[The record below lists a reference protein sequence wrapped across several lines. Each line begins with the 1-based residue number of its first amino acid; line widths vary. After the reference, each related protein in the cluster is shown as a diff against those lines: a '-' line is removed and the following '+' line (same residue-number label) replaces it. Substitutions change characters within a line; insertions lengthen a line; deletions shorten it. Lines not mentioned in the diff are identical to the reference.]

1 MEFSELLKIFMTS
14 GITQMAKVAVDNFIA
29 YLKTNQYDFENEKSE
44 EIIREYLKRSY
55 EYNAKMNTIVFRGEQ
70 KTIFDLY
77 IPLTLIRG
85 GRDDREEIV
94 INENALDS
102 LEKYGKIMI
111 VDSAGM
117 GKSTLAKYISVQSI
131 IKGDY
136 IPVVI
141 ELRKLS
147 NEKDIWKYLCELFD
161 MINQSIEYNDIKNLI
176 KKGGFLIIFDGY
188 DEIADDLRSSVISQ
202 ITEFTTKADKNMYIL
217 TSREEEDL
225 CSFGDF
231 LEYRIKPLSLEEA
244 FELIRKYGKNGDRA
258 KKLINVISQE
268 RKNFTVLTEFLIN
281 PLLVSLLYRTYEY
294 KEELPYKKV
303 EFYRQVYEALFN
315 DHDKSK
321 DAYVRPK
328 KCGLAIREF
337 ESVLRYFAFFSM
349 QKWCLEY
356 ENVQDL
362 LSDVKEAIETSPGIN
377 NVKAEDFVHDIL
389 HAVPIFQKDG
399 GAYRWAHKSFME
411 YFAAQCIYL
420 EMDTSIKEAL
430 LKNMSTSE
438 KGAKYYNILDFY
450 YDMDL
455 KAARKYVMKPF
466 LEKYI
471 GAYDEMKLS
480 IEERGLVIS
489 DELLDIVSSAYFF
502 LAYKIIYSK
511 KYEIEEKDGE
521 ESAMQY
527 FAYAQN
533 EFGEGNMTIHGD
545 YNIMWHTNIKQ
556 NIYLPKLFGEKYVDL
571 VRRFSREH
579 FSEGDAKWFS
589 EVAGENGYIDN
600 VFVLLEK
607 GLDEEKIK
615 KLYEFFFR
623 ARNRIFCLDDKKCR
637 DELDRINND
646 ISREIR
652 MSTERFLYLEYR

>member
-1 MEFSELLKIFMTS
+1 MEFSELLNIFMTS
-14 GITQMAKVAVDNFIA
+14 GITQMGKVAVDNFIS
-29 YLKTNQYDFENEKSE
+29 YLKANHYDFANEKCE
-44 EIIREYLKRSY
+44 EIICEYLKRSY
-55 EYNAKMNTIVFRGEQ
+55 EYNASMNTIVFRGEQ

-77 IPLTLIRG
+77 IPLTLVRG
-85 GRDDREEIV
+85 GRDNKEEIV
-94 INENALDS
+94 IDENAIES
-102 LEKYGKIMI
+102 IGKYGKIMI

-131 IKGDY
+131 IKDSY

-147 NEKDIWKYLCELFD
+147 NEKDIWKYICELFD
-161 MINQSIEYNDIKNLI
+161 MIDQSIEYNDIKNLI

-202 ITEFTTKADKNMYIL
+202 IMEFTTKADKNIYVL

-231 LEYRIKPLSLEEA
+231 LEFRIKPLSLEEA
-244 FELIRKYGKNGDRA
+244 YELIRKYGENGDRA
-258 KKLINVISQE
+258 KKLINVIAQE
-268 RKNFTVLTEFLIN
+268 RKNFTVLREFLIN

-337 ESVLRYFAFFSM
+337 ECVLRYLAFFSM

-356 ENVQDL
+356 ESVQDL
-362 LSDVKEAIETSPGIN
+362 LSDVKDAIEASPGIN
-377 NVKAEDFVHDIL
+377 GVKAEYFVHDLL

-420 EMDTSIKEAL
+420 EMDKSIKETL
-430 LKNMSTSE
+430 LKKMSECE

-455 KAARKYVMKPF
+455 KAIRKYVLKPF

-471 GAYDEMKLS
+471 KAYDKL
-480 IEERGLVIS
+480 ELQVKEQGFVIS
-489 DELLDIVSSAYFF
+489 NEILDIVASAEFF
-502 LAYKIIYSK
+502 LVYKIIYTG
-511 KYEIEEKDGE
+511 KYELKEDCEENE
-521 ESAMQY
+521 AMQL
-527 FAYAQN
+527 FN
-533 EFGEGNMTIHGD
+533 CVKEEFGKGSMTLSGQCSVI
-545 YNIMWHTNIKQ
+545 WHTRIKQ
-556 NIYLPKLFGEKYVDL
+556 NIYLPRLFSEKYVEL
-571 VRRFSREH
+571 IREISREH
-579 FSEGDAKWFS
+579 VSEDDDKWIS
-589 EVAGENGYIDN
+589 EVVGVTGYIDN
-600 VFVLLEK
+600 VFVLLRN
-607 GLDEEKIK
+607 GVDDERIK
-615 KLYEFFFR
+615 KLYNFFYHI
-623 ARNRIFCLDDKKCR
+623 RNRIYCLDVVKCR
-637 DELDRINND
+637 EVLEQINADIAKENKMSADRF
-646 ISREIR
+646 
-652 MSTERFLYLEYR
+652 MHLEYR